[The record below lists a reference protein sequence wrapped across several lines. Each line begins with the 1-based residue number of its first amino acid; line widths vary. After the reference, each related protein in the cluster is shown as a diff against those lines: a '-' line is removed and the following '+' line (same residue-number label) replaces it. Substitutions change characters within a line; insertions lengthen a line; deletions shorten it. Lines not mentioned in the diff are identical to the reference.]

1 MTKADKL
8 LSRMR
13 QNPAGDWTIQDIERL
28 CNGLGWRCLPP
39 TGGGS
44 HWKVTAADEYA
55 ILVEPLADADGGGWL
70 ASVPALPGC
79 MGDGETREAALAYVQ
94 NAIAEWKDAAR
105 QLGRDVP
112 GPAALGQWRQRA
124 PRSLHEKLKII
135 AAREG
140 VSLNAFVTSV
150 LAEAVGK
157 KSA

>member
-1 MTKADKL
+1 MAKQT
-8 LSRMR
+8 
-13 QNPAGDWTIQDIERL
+13 
-28 CNGLGWRCLPP
+28 
-39 TGGGS
+39 
-44 HWKVTAADEYA
+44 EYA

-79 MGDGETREAALAYVQ
+79 MGDGETREAALADVQ

-105 QLGRDVP
+105 KLGRDVP
-112 GPAALGQWRQRA
+112 SPAALGQWRQRA
-124 PRSLHEKLKII
+124 PRTLHEKLKII

-157 KSA
+157 KTA

>member
-1 MTKADKL
+1 MAKQT
-8 LSRMR
+8 
-13 QNPAGDWTIQDIERL
+13 
-28 CNGLGWRCLPP
+28 
-39 TGGGS
+39 
-44 HWKVTAADEYA
+44 EYA

-70 ASVPALPGC
+70 AAVPAFPGC
-79 MGDGETREAALAYVQ
+79 PGAGEHRGAGVGGVQ
-94 NAIAEWKDAAR
+94 NAIVEWEDAAR

-157 KSA
+157 RTA

>member
-1 MTKADKL
+1 LVPAPSPCRTAEQVLKWRGKL
-8 LSRMR
+8 DED
-13 QNPAGDWTIQDIERL
+13 G
-28 CNGLGWRCLPP
+28 RCLDA
-39 TGGGS
+39 
-44 HWKVTAADEYA
+44 V
-55 ILVEPLADADGGGWL
+55 VEPLTDADGGGWL

-79 MGDGETREAALAYVQ
+79 MGDGETREAALADVQ
-94 NAIAEWKDAAR
+94 NAIAEWMDADR

-112 GPAALGQWRQRA
+112 SPAALGQWRQRA